1 LITLSPPSRTPLD
14 LDRCPASASSGNDTP
29 PRMTNAAVANRVG
42 KGMSAADPVGADG
55 DGFDFDISALT
66 LTAR

>member
-1 LITLSPPSRTPLD
+1 
-14 LDRCPASASSGNDTP
+14 
-29 PRMTNAAVANRVG
+29 MTNAAVANRVG